1 MNKRRAMWGTGTG
14 FLVVVCIAIVV
25 LITAYVDTTAKAL
38 SKIMTLNTAVPTH
51 FSPQPT
57 LFCNLLRQQG
67 GLQKLVDSA
76 GAITPQ
82 PNASLLT
89 LLFMTAASPDTP
101 TGTAMVGLY
110 KEVLKGQSHSA
121 ASEKYIYTV
130 GVVNPCTG
138 YP

>member
-1 MNKRRAMWGTGTG
+1 MWGTGIG
-14 FLVVVCIAIVV
+14 LLVVVCIAVVV
-25 LITAYVDTTAKAL
+25 LITTYVDTTAKAL
-38 SKIMTLNTAVPTH
+38 SKIMTFNTAAPTH

-67 GLQKLVDSA
+67 GLQKLVDNV
-76 GAITPQ
+76 GPITPQ

-89 LLFMTAASPDTP
+89 LLFMTGASPDTP
-101 TGTAMVGLY
+101 TRTAMVGLY
-110 KEVLKGQSHSA
+110 KEVLKGQSLSA

-130 GVVNPCTG
+130 GAMNSCTR